1 MGTKLAKIAEIAKAK
16 PKERF
21 TSLAH
26 LMNEELLIQC
36 HRELKSK
43 RAAGID
49 NVTKE
54 AYESGLADNTSRL
67 HQLLKTMTYKPQA
80 VKRTYIPKTGSTKKR
95 PLGIPAY
102 EDKIVQLA
110 LSKILTA
117 IYEQDFVDTSFGFR
131 PGKNCHDALRKLHTT
146 IMSEKMNWVVDA
158 DIEGF
163 FDNVNHEWMRK
174 ALEVRIKDPQIIRL
188 VMRILKAGIMEQ
200 GVMKPSLMGTP
211 QGGVIS
217 PLLAN
222 IYLHYVLDLWFEQIV
237 KKSCKGSA
245 HMIRYA
251 DDFICCFQYRQEA
264 YRFFETLEKR
274 LAKFGLKLSVEK
286 TRVIE
291 FGMFAAQNRKAKGEG
306 KPETFDFLGFTHYCG
321 LSRNGKSRVKRRT
334 SKKKLDGAS
343 ARIKEWLKR
352 ARCLS
357 VKEIMA
363 GLNLRLA
370 GHFRYYGVTDN
381 SPGISSFLHIVT
393 GLLFKW
399 LNRRSQ
405 RNSYTWESFKKLLTV
420 YPLQKA
426 MVYVSVTR

>member
-1 MGTKLAKIAEIAKAK
+1 METKLARIAEIAKAK

-21 TSLAH
+21 TNLVH
-26 LMNEELLIQC
+26 LVNETLLTQC
-36 HRELKSK
+36 HRELKSRK
-43 RAAGID
+43 STGID

-54 AYESGLADNTSRL
+54 AYEVDFVDNISRL
-67 HQLLKTMTYKPQA
+67 HQALKAMSYKPQA
-80 VKRTYIPKTGSTKKR
+80 VKRTYIPKGGSIKLR

-117 IYEQDFVDTSFGFR
+117 IYEQDFLDTSYGFR
-131 PGKNCHDALRKLHTT
+131 PERNCHDALRTLHNT
-146 IMSEKMNWVVDA
+146 IMSKKINWIVDA

-163 FDNVNHEWMRK
+163 FDNVNHEWMRR

-200 GVMKPSLMGTP
+200 GVIKPSLMGTP

-217 PLLAN
+217 PILAN
-222 IYLHYVLDLWFEQIV
+222 IYLHYILDLWFDRII
-237 KKSCKGSA
+237 KRSLSGSA
-245 HMIRYA
+245 YMIRYA
-251 DDFICCFQYRQEA
+251 DDFICCFQYRKEA
-264 YRFFETLEKR
+264 YRFLEALEKR
-274 LAKFGLKLSVEK
+274 LAKFGLKLAAEK
-286 TRVIE
+286 TRIIE
-291 FGMFAAQNRKAKGEG
+291 FGMFAAQSRRSKGEG
-306 KPETFDFLGFTHYCG
+306 KPEPFDFLGFTHYCG
-321 LSRNGKSRVKRRT
+321 LSRNGKFRVKRRT
-334 SKKKLDGAS
+334 SKQKLNGAV
-343 ARIKEWLKR
+343 ARIKQWLKQ
-352 ARCLS
+352 ARYLP
-357 VKEIMA
+357 VRDIIK
-363 GLNLRLA
+363 GLNLRLV

-405 RNSYTWESFKKLLTV
+405 RNSYTWENFKKLLSV

-426 MVYVSVTR
+426 RIYVSVTR